1 MINKDETNFLASCL
15 PVFDELSE
23 TENNMLIFNTVKSFY
38 AKGRIILNGDKECNG
53 LILVKEG
60 QLRAYYTTTEGKEI
74 TLYRLLS
81 GDICIMSASCILKN
95 IDFSVTLE
103 VEKDSELLF
112 IPANIWSKVSH
123 ENSFVKEYSLELISL
138 RFSDVM
144 WVMEQVVFKSMDSRL
159 AAFLMEQA
167 ALEEADTI
175 QLTHEVIARNLST
188 AREVVSRMLKYF
200 ENEGLVRLSR
210 GAIKII
216 DSKKLRK
223 MSI

>member
-1 MINKDETNFLASCL
+1 MINKDETNFLANCL
-15 PVFDELSE
+15 PVFDKL
-23 TENNMLIFNTVKSFY
+23 TEKESDMLIGNSVKSFY

-81 GDICIMSASCILKN
+81 QDICIMSASCILKN

-112 IPANIWSKVSH
+112 IPANIWSKINND
-123 ENSFVKEYSLELISL
+123 NSFVKEYSLELVSL

-144 WVMEQVVFKSMDSRL
+144 WVMEQIVFKGIDSRL
-159 AAFLMEQA
+159 AAFLMDQA
-167 ALEEADTI
+167 ALEESDTI
-175 QLTHEVIARNLST
+175 LLTHEVIARNLST
-188 AREVVSRMLKYF
+188 AREVISRMLKYF
-200 ENEGLVRLSR
+200 ENEGLVALSR

-216 DSKKLRK
+216 DGKKLRK
-223 MSI
+223 MSA